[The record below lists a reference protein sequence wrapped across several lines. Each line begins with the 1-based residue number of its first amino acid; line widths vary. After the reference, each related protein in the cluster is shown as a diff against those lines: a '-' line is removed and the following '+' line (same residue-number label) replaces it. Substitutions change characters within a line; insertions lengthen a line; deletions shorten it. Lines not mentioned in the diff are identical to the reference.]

1 MFTQINLNVNMD
13 GCAGLMLI
21 YTYSFKHTHHTNDT
35 NVPFTLITYKP
46 KYVLSR
52 NTFLWYKVILS
63 LILNHIRV

>member
-52 NTFLWYKVILS
+52 NTFL
-63 LILNHIRV
+63 